1 MVRRRLPLPYPA
13 KRKGKHMCLAIPGT
27 ISKIEEETATID
39 YGGTTRRASVR
50 LLPDA
55 AVGDCVLVHAGFV
68 IQKVDPDEGAELEAL
83 LREVELL

>member
-1 MVRRRLPLPYPA
+1 
-13 KRKGKHMCLAIPGT
+13 MCLAIPGT
-27 ISKIEEETATID
+27 IAKIEDEFATVD

-68 IQKVDPDEGAELEAL
+68 IQKVDPSESAELEAL
-83 LREVELL
+83 LKEVELL

>member
-1 MVRRRLPLPYPA
+1 
-13 KRKGKHMCLAIPGT
+13 MCLALPGT
-27 ISKIEEETATID
+27 IVSIEEETATID

-55 AVGDCVLVHAGFV
+55 AAGDCVLVHAGFV

-83 LREVELL
+83 LKEVNLL

>member
-1 MVRRRLPLPYPA
+1 
-13 KRKGKHMCLAIPGT
+13 MCLALPGT
-27 ISKIEEETATID
+27 ILTIQEETAVID

-68 IQKVDPDEGAELEAL
+68 IQRVDPDEGAELEAL
-83 LREVELL
+83 LKEVNLL